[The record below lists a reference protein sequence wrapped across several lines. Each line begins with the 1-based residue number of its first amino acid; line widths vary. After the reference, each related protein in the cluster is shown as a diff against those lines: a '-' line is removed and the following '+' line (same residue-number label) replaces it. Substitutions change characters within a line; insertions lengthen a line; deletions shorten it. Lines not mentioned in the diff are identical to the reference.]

1 MEKTPFWAKTWF
13 IILAT
18 LIAPPI
24 GIVLMWLTKK
34 SWKTLIKIILSIV
47 LGFWALLWGLVL
59 IGMTVEPTDTPEDIT
74 SITEVVAEDTTTA
87 TQIQTETTEFIATTT
102 SVVTTNHTTTEKET
116 TTAKPTTTEKET
128 TTAKPTTTEIET
140 TTAKPTTTKKET
152 TTTKPTTTKKVTT
165 TVKPTTTKVSE
176 PAEKSSTN
184 YVLNTNT
191 MKFHYPSCSSVG
203 QIKPENKEYF
213 NGNREDIINQGFS
226 PCGRCHP

>member
-74 SITEVVAEDTTTA
+74 SITEVIAEDTTTA

-102 SVVTTNHTTTEKET
+102 SVVTTNHATTEKET

-128 TTAKPTTTEIET
+128 TTAKPTTTEKETTTTKPTTTEIET
-140 TTAKPTTTKKET
+140 TTAKPTTTKK
-152 TTTKPTTTKKVTT
+152 VTT
-165 TVKPTTTKVSE
+165 TVKQTTTKKNTTVNSE
-176 PAEKSSTN
+176 SHITVYITKSGEK
-184 YVLNTNT
+184 Y
-191 MKFHYPSCSSVG
+191 HY
-203 QIKPENKEYF
+203 EN
-213 NGNREDIINQGFS
+213 
-226 PCGRCHP
+226 PCGNGKYFPISLAEAKAQGYEACKKCVLQ